1 MQVFKFG
8 GASVKD
14 DAGIR
19 NVVQIIKDK
28 GGATPLVIVVS
39 ATGKTTNQL
48 EKVVEAKFIDIS
60 LANRLLQEVKRS
72 HENIAEQLFG
82 STPNNVFQ
90 EINDH
95 IVEAEWIIEE
105 TREMEYEYVYDQ
117 IVSIGELISSRL
129 LAAWMSHQ
137 EIDVE
142 WIDARNVVQTDDT
155 YQEGRIAWN
164 ETTSKINAQIN
175 PILSSGKM
183 VVSQG
188 FIGSTKENNTTTL
201 GREGSDYTA
210 AIFSAALK
218 AEAMVIWKDVPGILT
233 ADPNK
238 FDNVT
243 KLDRLSY
250 SEAIEM
256 TYYGAKVIHPK
267 TIQPLQQ
274 NSIPLYVKSFIDPS
288 GEGSLIS
295 GDIDLEYPPIVVL
308 EPNQALVHFATRD
321 LSFVAEH
328 HLAHLFDLFQKHRI
342 KVNMMRNTAISF
354 SVCVTNDKQRISNL
368 IQEVQHEFKVIVDH
382 DLELITVRHYL
393 DAMLPKLLA
402 EKIVLLEE
410 RIRKTLQMVVK
421 SAPNI
426 IPKSL

>member
-14 DAGIR
+14 AGGIK
-19 NVVQIIKDK
+19 NVVQIIKEK
-28 GGATPLVIVVS
+28 GGIIPLVIVVS

-48 EKVVEAKFIDIS
+48 EKVVEAKFVDIP
-60 LANRLLQEVKRS
+60 LANKLLQEIKRS

-82 STPNNVFQ
+82 SVPNNVFQ

-129 LAAWMSHQ
+129 LAAWMVH
-137 EIDVE
+137 EGIVAE
-142 WIDARNVVQTDDT
+142 WIDARNVIQTDDT
-155 YQEGRIAWN
+155 YQEGRIAWA
-164 ETTSKINAQIN
+164 ETTSKIISQIN
-175 PILSSGKM
+175 PIISSGKM

-243 KLDRLSY
+243 RLDRLS
-250 SEAIEM
+250 
-256 TYYGAKVIHPK
+256 
-267 TIQPLQQ
+267 
-274 NSIPLYVKSFIDPS
+274 
-288 GEGSLIS
+288 
-295 GDIDLEYPPIVVL
+295 
-308 EPNQALVHFATRD
+308 
-321 LSFVAEH
+321 
-328 HLAHLFDLFQKHRI
+328 
-342 KVNMMRNTAISF
+342 
-354 SVCVTNDKQRISNL
+354 
-368 IQEVQHEFKVIVDH
+368 
-382 DLELITVRHYL
+382 
-393 DAMLPKLLA
+393 
-402 EKIVLLEE
+402 
-410 RIRKTLQMVVK
+410 
-421 SAPNI
+421 
-426 IPKSL
+426 